1 MTPCRRPCRGPIHLA
16 GRDGNRQARA
26 MTAPPA
32 EGVRVDWET
41 VPWQVRFAIERICG
55 SPVVH
60 AKSQAGGFSPGVAAR
75 LECADGTRIFV
86 KAVSA
91 AANPDTPDIHRR
103 EAQVLRSL
111 DPIIARGELPA
122 PRLRGMLEAD
132 GWTALVL
139 EDVDGRQPT
148 LPWEQAEL
156 ADVLTAADQLADAL
170 TPSPIDAR
178 SVTEQ
183 FADDFTGWRTLA
195 ARPHPGRIDSWS
207 LAHLDHLAELERGWP
222 EYAVGDTLLHADIR
236 ADNVLI
242 TGDRVMF
249 VDWPHACIGAAF
261 VDVALLAPS
270 VAMQGGPQPGEL
282 LAMTRAGRAA
292 SREGVAAVV
301 CAMAGYLTERAL
313 RPAPP
318 GIPTVRAFQAAQGE
332 ITRRWLA
339 SLL

>member
-1 MTPCRRPCRGPIHLA
+1 MTG
-16 GRDGNRQARA
+16 
-26 MTAPPA
+26 PPA
-32 EGVRVDWET
+32 EGARVDWSA
-41 VPWQVRFAIERICG
+41 VPGPVRFGIERICG
-55 SPVVH
+55 SPVVR

-91 AANPDTPDIHRR
+91 AANPDTPDMHRR
-103 EAQVLRSL
+103 EAQVLCSL
-111 DPIIARGELPA
+111 DPIIASGELPA

-132 GWTALVL
+132 GWTAIVL

-156 ADVLTAADQLADAL
+156 TDVLTAADQLADAL
-170 TPSPIDAR
+170 TPSPIEAR
-178 SVTEQ
+178 SLADL
-183 FADDFTGWRTLA
+183 FGDDFTGWRTLA
-195 ARPHPGRIDSWS
+195 AGPDRGRIDSWS
-207 LAHLDHLAELERGWP
+207 LAHLDALAELERDWP
-222 EYAVGDTLLHADIR
+222 QHAAGDTLLHADIR

-242 TGDRVMF
+242 TGDRVIF
-249 VDWPHACIGAAF
+249 VDWPHACLGAAF
-261 VDVALLAPS
+261 VDLMLLAPS
-270 VAMQGGPQPGEL
+270 VAMQGGPQPDEL
-282 LAMTRAGRAA
+282 LAMTRSGRAA
-292 SREGVAAVV
+292 SREAVAAVA

-339 SLL
+339 RLL